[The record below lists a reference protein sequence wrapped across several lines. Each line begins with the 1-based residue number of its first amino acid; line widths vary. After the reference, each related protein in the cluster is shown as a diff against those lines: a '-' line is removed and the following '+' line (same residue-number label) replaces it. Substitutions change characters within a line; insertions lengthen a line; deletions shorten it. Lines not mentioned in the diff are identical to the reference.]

1 MLTICCL
8 VFVSFS
14 LPPHAETSG
23 YSAMN
28 FVKSSCDF
36 AKLSL
41 DMQSTIK
48 DVLRTKH
55 KQSELLIHD
64 EKQKNNHETKFL
76 LLTFQGTPAI
86 N

>member
-1 MLTICCL
+1 MLTIYCL

-14 LPPHAETSG
+14 LPPYAETSG

-48 DVLRTKH
+48 DVLRTKR
-55 KQSELLIHD
+55 KQSALLMHFFCGHHFGTFLYDNIHR
-64 EKQKNNHETKFL
+64 NNYF
-76 LLTFQGTPAI
+76 
-86 N
+86 